1 MKKKVGTML
10 DEDLIFKA
18 KNVALSQ
25 KQPFSKLLEDALK
38 LYLLTLEGKN
48 KSKKEDITKST
59 QGAMSISK
67 ALLDTI
73 MEEEGVYES

>member
-48 KSKKEDITKST
+48 KSKKEDITEST

-67 ALLDTI
+67 VLLDTI